1 MTKQETFEAL
11 KEILSKICPSLD
23 IASVKMESLLAEELG
38 LDSLSMMLLAM
49 AAEHRC
55 GITFDSAVA
64 FKTVDD
70 ICAYV
75 SERTA

>member
-11 KEILSKICPSLD
+11 KEILAQICPSLNTSS
-23 IASVKMESLLAEELG
+23 IKMESLLAEELG

-55 GITFDSAVA
+55 GITFDSGIA

-70 ICAYV
+70 ICTYV